1 MTPFDH
7 DTAVCGVAAELAEL
21 QFTLDD
27 IDDIDMTTTCAP
39 VEAKDG
45 SGLQFDTDSSE
56 NEIAAC
62 VDFFFGASNSDLLDS
77 NGTTIEVPR
86 AIREPFAFGD
96 SPSAVELSR
105 RDSIIALYKTQVRAA
120 GSASQIPRP
129 PARNRHL
136 DGHALCAWRKL
147 YNLQVKT
154 ESQRRRRLLKRKR
167 DSAAASRSPLDS
179 FLEPYNVRAVRTS
192 HSAALRA
199 VHAALTSSLRASL
212 SLAGVTSASAVHP
225 KSLDADAR
233 LPAGIA
239 AGVRPQ
245 LATPSVPFLRPLV
258 ECDSPRSVP
267 LSHRVHSRAPLK
279 MVRVVARDGGV
290 GGVKGRRAR
299 LDFGKQLAQRTTH
312 RDRHKK
318 SHSSQ
323 PALAA
328 AVKDIDGSSK
338 NGGSPWQ
345 LQKRLSSFEKS
356 AINEVHPQQWIVDS
370 GASHHL
376 TKERPSGQLRPF
388 RKQVSGVGGT
398 VDITGLGTY
407 GRLTDVRYA
416 PGQSLNLCS
425 VRQLI
430 ETTDINT
437 VVFTRDHAIAMGG
450 TTRSNRFTIKIGRRV
465 GRLYYLT
472 RAAFNDDSNQGDT
485 AAPAVQTEARPPVLH
500 EPDPS
505 DKQTTSATTSPG
517 TSISV
522 AGNPDDHI
530 DQQQLSRA
538 VPLSSVGMP
547 EGHQSLPK
555 TPMRSRGDTSLT
567 SQNTPTPLPI
577 TGQDVGSLDIDANES
592 DNTRDERGN
601 GTRRYETSFSTASEG
616 LLARAKVLST
626 GADDG
631 NWANDG
637 KKPMSTT
644 VRQVKLLPGGA
655 DDGNWANDGKQPMST
670 TVTQLYVPCRK
681 KSKKHQVIDRWHQRL
696 FHAAPKRL
704 KQLAAAGLLPGV
716 IPEDF
721 KGYSTDTCEACLY
734 GKMSKRPVPNK
745 SRSKVRATRPGELI
759 HCDIFGPSRVATISG
774 RHRYFITFIDDFS
787 GRLWLYLLKGRSDA
801 AIALRRFAED
811 FQVATRGLRA
821 MYYVIGS
828 YVPGV
833 QRIRTDN
840 AGELVG
846 DKSPFALYLK
856 NAKIQ
861 HEYSCPHMYINRME
875 LQSVRIARLHMW
887 YPNGL
892 GAGKPPDYFLGVCS
906 EGSCGRHE
914 PQPTEDEPLQQ
925 DPNANVAER
934 RRGTSDYRHA
944 TGIWLPR
951 LEPPRQRTTSQWR
964 QALSPE

>member
-7 DTAVCGVAAELAEL
+7 GTAVCGGATELDEL
-21 QFTLDD
+21 QFQLDD
-27 IDDIDMTTTCAP
+27 IDANTTRAS
-39 VEAKDG
+39 VEAKAG

-62 VDFFFGASNSDLLDS
+62 FDFFFGDS
-77 NGTTIEVPR
+77 IEVPQ
-86 AIREPFAFGD
+86 AVREPFALGD
-96 SPSAVELSR
+96 SPSAEELLR
-105 RDSIIALYKTQVRAA
+105 RDGIVALYKTEVRAA
-120 GSASQIPRP
+120 GSVTRIPRP
-129 PARNRHL
+129 LAYPHPL
-136 DGHALCAWRKL
+136 EGHALRAWRKL
-147 YNLQVKT
+147 YQREYKT
-154 ESQRRRRLLKRKR
+154 ARQRARRDLKRKR
-167 DSAAASRSPLDS
+167 SSAAASRSPLDS
-179 FLEPYNVRAVRTS
+179 FLEPDNVRAVRAA

-225 KSLDADAR
+225 KSLDSDAR

-239 AGVRPQ
+239 AGARPQ

-279 MVRVVARDGGV
+279 TVRVVARDGGV

-318 SHSSQ
+318 SRSVQ

-328 AVKDIDGSSK
+328 AVKDINGSSK

-616 LLARAKVLST
+616 LLARAKVLPT

-759 HCDIFGPSRVATISG
+759 HCDIFGPSQVATISG

-821 MYYVIGS
+821 MYYVIDS

-846 DKSPFALYLK
+846 DMSPFALYLK

-861 HEYSCPHMYINRME
+861 HEYSCPHVH
-875 LQSVRIARLHMW
+875 QQ
-887 YPNGL
+887 NG
-892 GAGKPPDYFLGVCS
+892 
-906 EGSCGRHE
+906 
-914 PQPTEDEPLQQ
+914 
-925 DPNANVAER
+925 VAER
-934 RRGTSDYRHA
+934 ANRTIACGIRTALAQANLPTTFWGYAAKAHVVAMNHSPRRTNPSNKTPMQMWPKGDVERPTIAMLRVFGSRVM
-944 TGIWLPR
+944 
-951 LEPPRQRTTSQWR
+951 EPPRQRTTSQRR